1 MSTSFAL
8 FSKGKSSILYFLLNV
23 WNLFI
28 AVKFGI
34 CIVFDLLFVKIV
46 FIRIKPRLR
55 LDKLST

>member
-8 FSKGKSSILYFLLNV
+8 FSEGKSSILYFLLNV

-34 CIVFDLLFVKIV
+34 CIVFDLLFVEVV
-46 FIRIKPRLR
+46 FC
-55 LDKLST
+55 

>member
-34 CIVFDLLFVKIV
+34 CIVFDLLFVEVV
-46 FIRIKPRLR
+46 FFVRKEPVKVKAR
-55 LDKLST
+55 